1 MSQKVRID
9 GVKHVG
15 ARVFPAHAGVIHHD
29 RGRER

>member
-15 ARVFPAHAGVIHHD
+15 ASVFPWSGPLRQSLLD
-29 RGRER
+29 P

>member
-15 ARVFPAHAGVIHHD
+15 ASVFLGLPRA
-29 RGRER
+29 RGSDSP